1 MLPSSES
8 CREIHRR
15 NTKKGS
21 SLYPTFLWRKTML
34 LFDDDL
40 LDNETDVIKS
50 DGKRSI
56 IYHVYGC

>member
-1 MLPSSES
+1 
-8 CREIHRR
+8 
-15 NTKKGS
+15 
-21 SLYPTFLWRKTML
+21 ML

-56 IYHVYGC
+56 IYDVYGCLNIGILLLLYRRP